1 MHNMKKAHL
10 EVAEMLIQ
18 GTSISV
24 TYKRID
30 GIKKAYY
37 NNEELLRDFFNEAT
51 VLPIPDDAPVE
62 IPRIIIK
69 TLHEHAQLNI
79 SPIAATFEVH
89 YNDGFE
95 KDWNACAEYIRERM
109 IKVFEFLNIMTS
121 NNYEY
126 IGVVSN
132 IIYDEVATEGARKI
146 AETLLNSEKIS
157 DIYDVNIRY
166 TFVEN
171 DNMFVN
177 IMLQN
182 ARLFKQGL
190 VLDKAGALCAANQTA
205 ESIGAII
212 DINDRYGFN
221 SNPDYKSDSNM
232 LENLLNSMSNIINN
246 KLHVLIERGEY

>member
-1 MHNMKKAHL
+1 
-10 EVAEMLIQ
+10 MLIQ

-51 VLPIPDDAPVE
+51 VLPVPDDAPVE

-79 SPIAATFEVH
+79 SPVAATFEVH

-95 KDWNACAEYIRERM
+95 KDWNVCAQYIIERM
-109 IKVFEFLNIMTS
+109 VKVFEFLNILTS

-146 AETLLNSEKIS
+146 TETLLNSEKIS
-157 DIYDVNIRY
+157 DIHDVNIKY

-190 VLDKAGALCAANQTA
+190 MIDKAGALCADNQIS

-221 SNPDYKSDSNM
+221 SNPNYKSDSNM
-232 LENLLNSMSNIINN
+232 LEILLNSMSNIINN
-246 KLHVLIERGEY
+246 KLHILIERGEY

>member
-1 MHNMKKAHL
+1 
-10 EVAEMLIQ
+10 MLIQ

-24 TYKRID
+24 TYRRIE

-37 NNEELLRDFFNEAT
+37 NHEDLLKKYFNDAT
-51 VLPIPDDAPVE
+51 VLPVPDDAPVD

-79 SPIAATFEVH
+79 SPTAATFVVQ
-89 YNDGFE
+89 YNEGYE
-95 KDWNACAEYIRERM
+95 KNWELASQYIQERM
-109 IKVFEFLNIMTS
+109 SSVFSFLNILTE
-121 NNYEY
+121 NQYEY

-132 IIYDEVATEGARKI
+132 IIYDDIMENGAERIVK
-146 AETLLNSEKIS
+146 TLLNSDKIRNIH
-157 DIYDVNIRY
+157 DINIKY

-171 DNMFVN
+171 DHIFVN

-182 ARLFKQGL
+182 ARLFKDGVIDDIAGEL
-190 VLDKAGALCAANQTA
+190 NDKNQTA

-221 SNPDYKSDSNM
+221 NCPSYHSDSEKLM
-232 LENLLNSMSNIINN
+232 EILSSMGNVINH
-246 KLHVLIERGEY
+246 KLKTLIEEGAY

>member
-1 MHNMKKAHL
+1 
-10 EVAEMLIQ
+10 MLIQ

-37 NNEELLRDFFNEAT
+37 NNEELLRGFFNEAT
-51 VLPIPDDAPVE
+51 VLPIPDDAPVG

-79 SPIAATFEVH
+79 SPVAATFEVH

-95 KDWNACAEYIRERM
+95 KDWDACAKYIIDRM
-109 IKVFEFLNIMTS
+109 SKVFEFLNILTS

-132 IIYDEVATEGARKI
+132 IIYDEVKDGGAKKI
-146 AETLLNSEKIS
+146 SKTLLNSENIS
-157 DIYDVNIRY
+157 DIYDVSIKY

-171 DNMFVN
+171 ENMFVN

-182 ARLFKQGL
+182 ARLFEQGL
-190 VLDKAGALCAANQTA
+190 VIDKAGALCVGNQTA

-221 SNPDYKSDSNM
+221 NNPDYKSDSNM
-232 LENLLNSMSNIINN
+232 LNVLLDSMSNIINN
-246 KLHVLIERGEY
+246 KLHILIERGEY